1 MSDQILRG
9 RVLTFFDHPKAIS
22 DTASYGYWEDGA
34 IAIQDAHVAWRGDF
48 AELPDAFAGLPITD
62 HRPHLILPGFIDT
75 HAHFAQMGVI
85 GSFGAQLMDWLEQ
98 YTFVQETRF
107 DSEDHSGQIA
117 ASYLDELILN
127 GVTTSVVYGTSH
139 IGSMDAFFAEADRR
153 GLCMIAGKTLMDRNA
168 PDELRDTAQSG
179 YDDSKRLIE
188 RWHGKGRLHYAVTPR
203 FAISCSD
210 EQLELAGILLKETP
224 SAYLQTHLSEN
235 QAEIDE
241 TAQLFPAARDYLD
254 VYDRFGFLGERSLFG
269 HCIHLSPRERSA
281 MKESQSV
288 AVFCPTSN
296 LFLGSGL
303 FDYAGLQKEG
313 IRIALASDVGAGTS
327 YSMLTTASEAYKV
340 CQLQHFGLNPL
351 ESFYLMT
358 LGNARALSLSDRIG
372 SVEAGTDADLIIL
385 DAHATSAMATRMEAA
400 DSLTDELFILQTLGD
415 DRSVAATYLAGNPLK

>member
-139 IGSMDAFFAEADRR
+139 IGSMDAFLRR
-153 GLCMIAGKTLMDRNA
+153 LT
-168 PDELRDTAQSG
+168 
-179 YDDSKRLIE
+179 
-188 RWHGKGRLHYAVTPR
+188 
-203 FAISCSD
+203 
-210 EQLELAGILLKETP
+210 
-224 SAYLQTHLSEN
+224 
-235 QAEIDE
+235 
-241 TAQLFPAARDYLD
+241 
-254 VYDRFGFLGERSLFG
+254 
-269 HCIHLSPRERSA
+269 
-281 MKESQSV
+281 
-288 AVFCPTSN
+288 
-296 LFLGSGL
+296 
-303 FDYAGLQKEG
+303 
-313 IRIALASDVGAGTS
+313 GAG
-327 YSMLTTASEAYKV
+327 
-340 CQLQHFGLNPL
+340 
-351 ESFYLMT
+351 
-358 LGNARALSLSDRIG
+358 
-372 SVEAGTDADLIIL
+372 
-385 DAHATSAMATRMEAA
+385 SA
-400 DSLTDELFILQTLGD
+400 
-415 DRSVAATYLAGNPLK
+415 